1 MGYIEWRD
9 VFNDME
15 LLFALAVGT
24 VMYQLYVRY
33 VPVCGVSMIS
43 KTQLSNIKHAAVIDL
58 REYNEATALPIPAAI
73 PLPLSYIERNYHQ
86 IPYKD
91 VILITSDAITTNL
104 GVRKLKRYGF
114 RIKGVCCLEIKPTI
128 KTA

>member
-1 MGYIEWRD
+1 
-9 VFNDME
+9 ME
-15 LLFALAVGT
+15 LLIALIVSLII
-24 VMYQLYVRY
+24 YELYIRY

-43 KTQLSNIKHAAVIDL
+43 KTQLTDIQHVAVVDL
-58 REYNEATALPIPAAI
+58 REYNEATTLPVPAAI
-73 PLPLSYIERNYHQ
+73 SLPLSYVTRNYHQ

-114 RIKGVCCLEIKPTI
+114 RVKGVCCLEVTPTI

>member
-1 MGYIEWRD
+1 
-9 VFNDME
+9 
-15 LLFALAVGT
+15 
-24 VMYQLYVRY
+24 
-33 VPVCGVSMIS
+33 MIS
-43 KTQLSNIKHAAVIDL
+43 KTQLSNIKHVAVIDL
-58 REYNEATALPIPAAI
+58 REYNEATALPVPMAI
-73 PLPLSYIERNYHQ
+73 LLPLSYIERNYHQ

-114 RIKGVCCLEIKPTI
+114 QIKGVCCLEIKPTI